1 LETKPPVEEFD
12 VAVMGGSFSG
22 SAAALLLKRARPD
35 LKILIIEKAIKSKR
49 KVGESTSEVAACFL
63 TKVLCLDNYLARE
76 QITKHG
82 LRLWFDSPENDCMS
96 HCSEIGSYYQVRL
109 PTYQLDRSL
118 LDPHMLGLATDA
130 GCELWRPANIRE
142 IDLDGSSGDST
153 IIAKVGDEMKSVRA
167 KWIIDASGKATLLAR
182 KLGHWRSLDEHPT
195 NAIWAR
201 FSGTKDLDSYE
212 IRNRFP
218 EFADAL
224 HCPRSQA
231 TNHLMGHGWWSW
243 IIPLK
248 NGDVSAGLTWDPR
261 LFTPPEGA
269 NLNERL
275 HKHLTSVP
283 VGREIFGEATA
294 VKGDTRTYSKL
305 PYYSAQPMGDGWVCV
320 GDAAGFMDPLY
331 SQGLDYCAHSV
342 YTTHKIILE
351 ALDGECVKERVEQFN
366 VDFHDSYFRWYHAL
380 YENKYK
386 YLGDAELMWV
396 AFLLDIGAYFVGPV
410 RLVHDEP
417 DTEFAKMP
425 YTGKI
430 GATVGWMM
438 AFYNRRLA
446 LIADKRIAAGTY
458 GRRNLDQRWLIRNGL
473 TPCLGARK
481 VVFRGLWAWFKVE
494 LNALFLFPKKTA
506 SAPMKVEPEP
516 RPQQST

>member
-1 LETKPPVEEFD
+1 
-12 VAVMGGSFSG
+12 MGGSFSG
-22 SAAALLLKRARPD
+22 SAAGLLLKRARPD
-35 LKILIIEKAIKSKR
+35 LKILIIEKAAKSKR

-82 LRLWFDSPENDCMS
+82 LRMWFDSPENDCMS

-118 LDPHMLGLATDA
+118 LDPHMLKEAMDA
-130 GCELWRPANIRE
+130 GCELWRPANIRDIE
-142 IDLDGSSGDST
+142 LNGQGDNT
-153 IIAKVGDEMKSVRA
+153 ITAKVDDEMKSVRA
-167 KWIIDASGKATLLAR
+167 KWVIDASGKAALLAR
-182 KLGHWRSLDEHPT
+182 RLDHWRPLEDHPT
-195 NAIWAR
+195 NSIWAR
-201 FSGTKDLDSYE
+201 FSGAKDLDSYE
-212 IRNRFP
+212 LRKRFP

-231 TNHLMGHGWWSW
+231 TNHLMGRGWWSW

-261 LFTPPEGA
+261 LFTPPEGK

-283 VGREIFGEATA
+283 VGREIFGDA
-294 VKGDTRTYSKL
+294 VAVQGDTRTYSKL
-305 PYYSAQPMGDGWVCV
+305 PYYSTKPMGDGWACV

-331 SQGLDYCAHSV
+331 SQGLDYCAHTV
-342 YTTHKIILE
+342 YTTHKIILD
-351 ALDGECVKERVEQFN
+351 ALDGDCVNERVEAFN
-366 VDFHDSYFRWYHAL
+366 QDFIDSYFRWYHAL

-410 RLVHDEP
+410 RLVHDDP
-417 DTEFAKMP
+417 DGEYSKMP

-430 GATVGWMM
+430 GAAVGWMM

-446 LIADKRIAAGTY
+446 KIADKRIAAGTY
-458 GRRNLDQRWLIRNGL
+458 GMKNTDHRWLIRNGL

-494 LNALFLFPKKTA
+494 VKTLFLFPKKSPKTK
-506 SAPMKVEPEP
+506 STPVPEP
-516 RPQQST
+516 SSAT